1 MAARVHIVEERISLA
16 PRSTDRLNPLATDR
30 LVEDSTGRPIT
41 VGHQCLN
48 ICLSRKRAL
57 ERKGKWKEANDY
69 VGGTG
74 DSAGG
79 GTLRTRY
86 LGQEDPTTQTDE
98 ITRDQTQAPDMSAER
113 RTRRWP
119 RKQAF
124 GPDRKNGKAMKTKHT
139 RSGLDRDGFE
149 IGDEHD

>member
-1 MAARVHIVEERISLA
+1 VAARVHIVEERISLTLRA
-16 PRSTDRLNPLATDR
+16 TDRLLKDSTDR

-41 VGHQCLN
+41 VGHQCLK

-57 ERKGKWKEANDY
+57 ERKGKWKEVNDY

-79 GTLRTRY
+79 GTLRSRY
-86 LGQEDPTTQTDE
+86 LGQEDPTTRP

-119 RKQAF
+119 RKEAS
-124 GPDRKNGKAMKTKHT
+124 GPDPKNGKAMETNT
-139 RSGLDRDGFE
+139 PGAG
-149 IGDEHD
+149 

>member
-1 MAARVHIVEERISLA
+1 VASRTHIVEARLSLTPQSA
-16 PRSTDRLNPLATDR
+16 DRLLKGSTDR
-30 LVEDSTGRPIT
+30 LVEDSTGRPIN
-41 VGHQCLN
+41 VGHQYLN

-74 DSAGG
+74 NSAGG

-98 ITRDQTQAPDMSAER
+98 ITRDHTQAPDMSLER

-119 RKQAF
+119 RKEAS
-124 GPDRKNGKAMKTKHT
+124 GPDPKNGKAMETNT
-139 RSGLDRDGFE
+139 PGAD
-149 IGDEHD
+149 

>member
-1 MAARVHIVEERISLA
+1 MASRTHIVEARLSLTPQSA
-16 PRSTDRLNPLATDR
+16 DRLLKGSTDR
-30 LVEDSTGRPIT
+30 LVEDSTGRPIN
-41 VGHQCLN
+41 VGHQYLN

-74 DSAGG
+74 NSAGG

-98 ITRDQTQAPDMSAER
+98 ITRDHTQAPDMSLER

-119 RKQAF
+119 RKEAS
-124 GPDRKNGKAMKTKHT
+124 GPDPKNGKAMETNT
-139 RSGLDRDGFE
+139 PGAD
-149 IGDEHD
+149 